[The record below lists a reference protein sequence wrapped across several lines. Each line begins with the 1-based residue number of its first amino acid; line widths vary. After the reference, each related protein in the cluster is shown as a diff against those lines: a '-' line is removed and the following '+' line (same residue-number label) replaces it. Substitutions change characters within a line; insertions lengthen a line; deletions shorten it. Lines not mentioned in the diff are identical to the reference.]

1 MNENPKPKDLDRPE
15 PDEQLIEELVGMGFS
30 RHGAYR
36 SVEACKNAGVQEAL
50 EYAFQ
55 HSSDSNFNDPPP
67 SLQQDD
73 SKKKKKKPRL
83 IPLEL
88 QHLFT
93 RMQCLDCATISTQDL
108 TSKGFQ
114 WQGMDGR
121 VQHDAHELNR
131 WEPSSVPPLVC
142 SHKLCQV
149 THRCSREIFE
159 EFDSNGWEFVSRS
172 VSRLTS
178 LLPVIST
185 WLGTLGNLTQCLRC
199 HNVTERE
206 EKYYDLLLQVIN
218 CEDLAKSFR
227 SYLAPELLDGCN
239 SYACDICG
247 TKQSAHR
254 RVAIHSV
261 PSLLTISCQRFDI
274 DRKTWERVKV
284 TSKNEFPLALVRDTP
299 LLCS

>member
-1 MNENPKPKDLDRPE
+1 MNENPKPKDLDKPE

-55 HSSDSNFNDPPP
+55 HSSDPNFNDPPP
-67 SLQQDD
+67 TLQQDD

-131 WEPSSVPPLVC
+131 CEPPYLF
-142 SHKLCQV
+142 L
-149 THRCSREIFE
+149 
-159 EFDSNGWEFVSRS
+159 FVLMNSA
-172 VSRLTS
+172 RLLIDALEKS
-178 LLPVIST
+178 LKNLTPM
-185 WLGTLGNLTQCLRC
+185 GGNLCR
-199 HNVTERE
+199 
-206 EKYYDLLLQVIN
+206 DLYQGWHH
-218 CEDLAKSFR
+218 F
-227 SYLAPELLDGCN
+227 
-239 SYACDICG
+239 
-247 TKQSAHR
+247 
-254 RVAIHSV
+254 
-261 PSLLTISCQRFDI
+261 SLSSQLG
-274 DRKTWERVKV
+274 
-284 TSKNEFPLALVRDTP
+284 
-299 LLCS
+299 